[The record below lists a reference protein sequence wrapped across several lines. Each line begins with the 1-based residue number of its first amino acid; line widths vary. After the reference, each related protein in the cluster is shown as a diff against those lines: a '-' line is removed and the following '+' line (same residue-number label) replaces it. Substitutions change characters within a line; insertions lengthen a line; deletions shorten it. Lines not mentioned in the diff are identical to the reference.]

1 MSNIANQ
8 LVAVA
13 ATLLGFVAH
22 DVLTE
27 RQATE
32 AAAARVEVAQAIDP
46 VITRSIDLE
55 SRLMGRA
62 LDISMHN
69 GRAAVSAPA
78 TRLSA
83 ATAPARLDMSTRGT
97 ELADIRIHAARSMAP
112 VQHADLNALR

>member
-8 LVAVA
+8 LVAVT

-32 AAAARVEVAQAIDP
+32 AAAARVEIAQAIDP
-46 VITRSIDLE
+46 VITRSIDLD
-55 SRLMGRA
+55 RMTPGRV

-69 GRAAVSAPA
+69 VRETVPAPA
-78 TRLSA
+78 ARVSA
-83 ATAPARLDMSTRGT
+83 ATAPARVDTASTGA
-97 ELADIRIHAARSMAP
+97 ELAGIRIHAARAIAP
-112 VQHADLNALR
+112 VQHTDLNTLR

>member
-8 LVAVA
+8 LVAVT

-32 AAAARVEVAQAIDP
+32 AAAARVEIAQAIDP
-46 VITRSIDLE
+46 VITRSIDLD
-55 SRLMGRA
+55 RMTPGRV

-69 GRAAVSAPA
+69 VRETVPAPGARRLRRHGARARGYSLNGSRTCGHPHSCGAFDSTCPA
-78 TRLSA
+78 HG
-83 ATAPARLDMSTRGT
+83 P
-97 ELADIRIHAARSMAP
+97 
-112 VQHADLNALR
+112 